1 MLRPYDFEMGEES
14 ISTDQSPAPAPST
27 FKIVAAFLTIY
38 IVWGSTYLA
47 IRFGVETIPPFM
59 MAATRFLLAG
69 AVLFLWDRYRGG
81 PMPTTAHWRSGV
93 IIGGLLLVVGNGG
106 VTWAEQTIPS
116 GVTALL
122 IGTAPIFFVLLDW
135 LFFGGKRPTGRIT
148 LGLAIGLGGTILLVG
163 PDHILTG
170 EGFSV
175 AGLLVLLLAEIC
187 WAAGSLYSRR
197 AILPASPLMATA
209 VEMLAGGAIL
219 LIISTVSGEPF
230 RLDVSTVSTVSLL
243 SLGYLF
249 LFGSLIGFTAYVW
262 LLRVASPARVSTYA
276 YVNPVIAVILGW
288 TLGGE
293 ELTVRMLIA
302 AGIIIAGVVMIVMW
316 KE

>member
-1 MLRPYDFEMGEES
+1 M
-14 ISTDQSPAPAPST
+14 
-27 FKIVAAFLTIY
+27 AFLTIY

-69 AVLFLWDRYRGG
+69 AVLFIWDRWRGG
-81 PMPTTAHWRSGV
+81 AMPTVAHWRSGA

-148 LGLAIGLGGTILLVG
+148 LGLAIGLVGTVLLVG
-163 PDHILTG
+163 PDQILTG

-175 AGLLVLLLAEIC
+175 VGLLVLLLAEIC

-197 AILPASPLMATA
+197 ATLPASPLMATA
-209 VEMLAGGAIL
+209 VEMLAGGMIL
-219 LIISTVSGEPF
+219 LLISTVSGEPF
-230 RLDVSTVSTVSLL
+230 RLDVSAVSTVSLL

-288 TLGGE
+288 TVGGE
-293 ELTVRMLIA
+293 ELTARMLIA